1 MATRASEARA
11 TETKA
16 RAEASFKK
24 EERAKEGAKAMM
36 EYQANGRVVRE
47 QMARLKALR
56 LAKQAADEAAG
67 VSPET
72 PVKAAVKAAAP
83 ESARQDRQS
92 GSQQALIYDGIG

>member
-1 MATRASEARA
+1 LATRASEARS
-11 TETKA
+11 TENKA

-56 LAKQAADEAAG
+56 LAKEAA
-67 VSPET
+67 
-72 PVKAAVKAAAP
+72 AAAAP
-83 ESARQDRQS
+83 VPPPEPAKKARRVTKR
-92 GSQQALIYDGIG
+92 

>member
-1 MATRASEARA
+1 MATRASEARS
-11 TETKA
+11 TENKA

-67 VSPET
+67 VSPEPPVKAT
-72 PVKAAVKAAAP
+72 VNKVAKAPVKTAKAPVKAAKAA
-83 ESARQDRQS
+83 RGKR
-92 GSQQALIYDGIG
+92 